1 MLKKLFSTLLKHFL
15 PHPFL
20 KFEDGH
26 YWVLLELTDDII
38 VARKWW
44 RGGNHGEIIKKPIKS
59 DFVGGY

>member
-1 MLKKLFSTLLKHFL
+1 
-15 PHPFL
+15 HPFL

-59 DFVGGY
+59 DFVGLYVKKIIRRLKSVFDRL